1 MAMLETLL
9 NISIADMINSLTR
22 ISIANDALVIC
33 LLFSGIGAAILA
45 KFTGKIGE
53 ITIPV
58 GFAVLFIGSFLANWA
73 LGGINIPVMVRQQEL
88 LVFTILGMSFSSFIL
103 LWFTGPEKT

>member
-1 MAMLETLL
+1 MLETLL
-9 NISIADMINSLTR
+9 NISIADMINSLTH
-22 ISIANDALVIC
+22 ISISDDALAVC
-33 LLFSGIGAAILA
+33 LVFSGVGAAILA

-53 ITIPV
+53 ITIPL
-58 GFAVLFIGSFLANWA
+58 GFAVLFIGSFLANWL

-88 LVFTILGMSFSSFIL
+88 LVYTILGMSFSSFTL